1 MHLRLGS
8 ERLLDSPGCTAL
20 LDGKRVGVVCH
31 PASVDCELRRTSWQ
45 GEDQTFM
52 KVREQSLM
60 Y

>member
-20 LDGKRVGVVCH
+20 LDGKRIGVVGH
-31 PASVDCELRRTSWQ
+31 PASVDCKLRRTSWP
-45 GEDQTFM
+45 GEGQTFM
-52 KVREQSLM
+52 KVREQFLM

>member
-1 MHLRLGS
+1 
-8 ERLLDSPGCTAL
+8 LDSPGCTAL

-45 GEDQTFM
+45 GEGQTFM
-52 KVREQSLM
+52 KVCEQFLM